1 MNSPGNILICYQ
13 ARGSAGFLDLQRFVK
28 LIYMFSGKTLN
39 IYILSRRLITE
50 ESLNLE
56 MKNKYVKLYNI
67 NMLKAMRIK
76 ANASIFIMPNL
87 LDSFILFSR
96 KIFFRDFK
104 SQFAVIHNPP
114 FQVSSKNIF
123 KSF

>member
-1 MNSPGNILICYQ
+1 MHSPGNILICYQ

-76 ANASIFIMPNL
+76 ANASILFL
-87 LDSFILFSR
+87 LSNAQPLPSSNGLSKKLGR
-96 KIFFRDFK
+96 LAN
-104 SQFAVIHNPP
+104 AVHASI
-114 FQVSSKNIF
+114 
-123 KSF
+123 